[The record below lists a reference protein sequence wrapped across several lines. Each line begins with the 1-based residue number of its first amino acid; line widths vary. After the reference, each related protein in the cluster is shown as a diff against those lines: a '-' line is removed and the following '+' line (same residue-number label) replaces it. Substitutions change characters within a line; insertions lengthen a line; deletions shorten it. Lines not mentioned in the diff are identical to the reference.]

1 MVDLVARFDGKVF
14 IPSTRFD
21 IDACEG
27 ISSRRDGRLSFVF
40 ARNIQLQRW
49 YRGFVARVAEAKDF
63 SPGLL
68 HCNLKFEYGFIDG
81 ALSSPTFGV
90 AVQLTTTAFGQM
102 GDDIFLPY
110 VKWAV
115 EYCFKE
121 YLPGVRRKDVY
132 AAVEEW
138 VGPRPW

>member
-1 MVDLVARFDGKVF
+1 MVELVARFDGKAF

-21 IDACEG
+21 VDACEH
-27 ISSRRDGRLSFVF
+27 IKSRRDGRLVFTF
-40 ARNIQLQRW
+40 ARSIQLQRW
-49 YRGFVARVAEAKDF
+49 YRGFVGRVAEAIDA

-68 HCNLKFEYGFIDG
+68 HANLKFEYGFIDG

-102 GDDIFLPY
+102 GDDVFLPY

-115 EYCFKE
+115 EHCFKT
-121 YLPGVRRKDVY
+121 YLPGVRRKHVFD
-132 AAVEEW
+132 AVEEW

>member
-21 IDACEG
+21 TDACEA
-27 ISSRRDGRLSFVF
+27 IRSRRDGRLSFTF
-40 ARNIQLQRW
+40 ARSIQLQRW

-68 HCNLKFEYGFIDG
+68 HSDLKFQYGFIDG
-81 ALSSPTFGV
+81 VFSSPRFGV
-90 AVQLTTTAFGQM
+90 AVSLRSSRFDEM
-102 GDDIFLPY
+102 DDTEFLPF

-121 YLPGVRRKDVY
+121 LLPGVRRADVY
-132 AAVEEW
+132 RAVEEW